1 MEGIATGAGLYILAE
16 PIVKVIYAR
25 RNFSPADAAQAAFVL
40 QMYVLG
46 MWAYCSYQILAR
58 AFYSMKDTTT
68 PLRVSCALVVVNLLM
83 LVTMIWIP
91 WLGAGAF
98 GLSTTITF
106 AINAVVLTYLLRK
119 RLGIFG
125 GRKILASVIR
135 GIIAS
140 AVMSAVIYLLLWLM
154 KGMPDWIIVVACVPA
169 GTVVFVG
176 MAWLLGSP
184 EIAELRGDFI
194 SSRS

>member
-1 MEGIATGAGLYILAE
+1 
-16 PIVKVIYAR
+16 
-25 RNFSPADAAQAAFVL
+25 L

-68 PLRVSCALVVVNLLM
+68 PLRVSCVLVVVNLLM
-83 LVTMIWIP
+83 LITMIWIP

-106 AINAVVLTYLLRK
+106 AINAVVLVYLLRK
-119 RLGIFG
+119 RLGLFG

-140 AVMSAVIYLLLWLM
+140 AVMSAVIYLLMWLM
-154 KGMPDWIIVVACVPA
+154 RDMRNWIVVVACVPA
-169 GTVVFVG
+169 GTFVFVG

-184 EIAELRGDFI
+184 EIAELRGDFV
-194 SSRS
+194 SRRS